1 MSRAAESKLTLAP
14 SLQAPLAPSHRGWP
28 LLAGLAGFLIES
40 LTRALPGAIGGLL
53 GLLASILLW
62 LLIYRVASELLL
74 TEAAGPDTRGGQA
87 VFDAPDGLAARHI
100 GLWLLATLTLAAL
113 SVHWGTPG
121 LLLGGGVLVAVLP
134 AATIVLTLSRSLIE
148 ALVPG
153 RWLQLLSRIGVGDS
167 LRLSGLLLLAV
178 AVYLGLVQGLGRLG
192 QTGALAE
199 GLVAAV
205 WAAGVL
211 AWFHLAGRAVFLH
224 RAELGLDQVD
234 TMPQPEPERFSRD
247 PERLWLQIV
256 EHGGSEAM
264 HTELARLLEQRG
276 ERQRQLE
283 HARLHIPVLLLAF
296 EKPAEAL
303 RRAGRMLE
311 LNRDFVLDDLDTMFA
326 LLRHAAEARRAGLTA
341 ELTRN
346 YLATWPRSVKAHE
359 ARLLAC
365 EALAEDGS
373 KARRLAEHWFR
384 ELMTAELKPE
394 QRERLSRLAP
404 IYLGACR
411 I

>member
-1 MSRAAESKLTLAP
+1 MARAAESKLSLAP
-14 SLQAPLAPSHRGWP
+14 SLRAPLASSHRGWP

-40 LTRALPGAIGGLL
+40 LTRALPGTIGGLL

-74 TEAAGPDTRGGQA
+74 SEAAGPDRRGGQA

-113 SVHWGTPG
+113 TVHWGTLG
-121 LLLGGGVLVAVLP
+121 LVLGGGMLIAVLP

-153 RWLQLLSRIGVGDS
+153 HWLQLLTRIGGGDY
-167 LRLSGLLLLAV
+167 LRLCGLLLLAV
-178 AVYLGLVQGLGRLG
+178 AIYLGLVQGLGRLG
-192 QTGALAE
+192 QTGALVD

-211 AWFHLAGRAVFLH
+211 AWFHLAGRAVWLH
-224 RAELGLDQVD
+224 RAELGLDDAD
-234 TMPQPEPERFSRD
+234 TEPEPQPERFSRD
-247 PERLWLQIV
+247 PERLWQQIH

-264 HTELARLLEQRG
+264 HAELARLLEQRG
-276 ERQRQLE
+276 ERARQLE
-283 HARLHIPVLLLAF
+283 HARLHIAALLLAF

-311 LNRDFVLDDLDTMFA
+311 LDRDFVLDDLDTMFA
-326 LLRHAAEARRAGLTA
+326 LLRHAAEAHRAGLLA

-346 YLATWPRSVKAHE
+346 YLATWPHSVKAPE
-359 ARLLAC
+359 AWPAR
-365 EALAEDGS
+365 GWPRT
-373 KARRLAEHWFR
+373 ARRPAAWPSTGF
-384 ELMTAELKPE
+384 A
-394 QRERLSRLAP
+394 S
-404 IYLGACR
+404 
-411 I
+411 